1 MVAQAMPMADDVGSR
16 SAKLWE
22 DVKRG
27 IGFCFFWVAWCCMYL
42 SVLACLVAVTFLVS
56 WNNEAID
63 AAKAVPTNNTEG
75 RL

>member
-1 MVAQAMPMADDVGSR
+1 MQAMPMADEVGSR

-27 IGFCFFWVAWCCMYL
+27 LGFCFFWVAWCCIYI
-42 SVLACLVAVTFLVS
+42 SVLACLVAITFLVS
-56 WNNEAID
+56 WNNETID
-63 AAKAVPTNNTEG
+63 GAKAVATNQTEG